1 MDTEIDEYVGLVEFN
16 SRFDKRVEVDSINQ
30 VLQYLTLI
38 GSKSTPA
45 FLLTPKG
52 EDDFRIFHLTESE
65 EWKKIGKSDFPT
77 LGILSTKKQIEE
89 KQLKKE
95 LEKKIYYEEYLKKK
109 KDD

>member
-45 FLLTPKG
+45 FLVTPKG
-52 EDDFRIFHLTESE
+52 
-65 EWKKIGKSDFPT
+65 
-77 LGILSTKKQIEE
+77 
-89 KQLKKE
+89 
-95 LEKKIYYEEYLKKK
+95 
-109 KDD
+109 